1 MAERGVAV
9 PPSGVTLGAALG
21 FAESAVVDAAASTIR
36 SVAARLSESGV
47 VGDDFKRAAQKHAA
61 ASGDGTGPRA
71 PSASEA
77 TSLSSDSIDTLDSRV
92 ASLVAVLA
100 SEKIE
105 SLGFSVPDD
114 MPLLESVDQQQDV
127 VGARLR
133 GTLLRLENAFVHNS
147 LIALEEK
154 GVCVPREDVLREDPS
169 AAPCMSMRGLKAAT
183 EQSLVA
189 LAKQALEASG
199 PAEGARSLQGMSQND
214 LLRAAAD
221 ALVQAALDGGDAFAS
236 LPPVVKH
243 AAKAGGEALLRA
255 AASPEGV
262 EAFLAT
268 VGPSDLSSLLEMA
281 VQKGK
286 AAAGEEGDDAQAH
299 ATELVRARCVRARPR
314 ERGRRRDG
322 VARSLRLTPLPI
334 AFARTGTRPHVFH
347 RRGCQGPKGGR
358 AGRCRDFA
366 GVERGRARSRSRG
379 RARYDRFE
387 TAATGAR
394 RGRHRAHGTL
404 RPVVDRV
411 PMRPAR
417 QRARAFPQFQFAVIQ
432 TAQAGSSSPLDTPAP
447 PAPAK
452 VFLGCTPVSSSKTMD
467 DLGKNPVEPGERTP
481 KKRPPPGTLL
491 RSFLSGFA

>member
-47 VGDDFKRAAQKHAA
+47 VGDAFKRAAQKHAA

-114 MPLLESVDQQQDV
+114 MPLLESADQQQDV

-281 VQKGK
+281 VQKSK
-286 AAAGEEGDDAQAH
+286 AAAGEEDDDAQAH

-347 RRGCQGPKGGR
+347 RRGCQGPGGRRRGR

-394 RGRHRAHGTL
+394 HGRHRAHGTL
-404 RPVVDRV
+404 RLVVDHV
-411 PMRPAR
+411 PVRPAR
-417 QRARAFPQFQFAVIQ
+417 QRARAFPRFQFAVIQ
-432 TAQAGSSSPLDTPAP
+432 RFYLTARFVAFP
-447 PAPAK
+447 
-452 VFLGCTPVSSSKTMD
+452 
-467 DLGKNPVEPGERTP
+467 NR
-481 KKRPPPGTLL
+481 
-491 RSFLSGFA
+491 GF